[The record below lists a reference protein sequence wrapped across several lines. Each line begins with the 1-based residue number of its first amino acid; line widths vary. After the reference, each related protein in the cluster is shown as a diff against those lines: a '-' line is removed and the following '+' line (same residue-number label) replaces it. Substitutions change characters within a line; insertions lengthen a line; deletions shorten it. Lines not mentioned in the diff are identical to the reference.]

1 MAGAMQTAQTDL
13 AAQTAEQDLLG
24 IPGVTKNDG
33 IPAWVY
39 LVGLL
44 LVGALVALLAL

>member
-1 MAGAMQTAQTDL
+1 MQTAQSDVD
-13 AAQTAEQDLLG
+13 AQRAVQELVVF
-24 IPGVTKNDG
+24 PGVTKHDG